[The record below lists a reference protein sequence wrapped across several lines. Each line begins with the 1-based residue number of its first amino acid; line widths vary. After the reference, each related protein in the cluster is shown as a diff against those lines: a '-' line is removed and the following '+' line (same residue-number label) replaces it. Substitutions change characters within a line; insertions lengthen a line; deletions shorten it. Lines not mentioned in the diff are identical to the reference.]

1 MGGVLAVALI
11 GSGLAWAQEG
21 EATAE
26 VMNANGQVVGVA
38 TITEV
43 PGGVQVTGTF
53 EGLPPG
59 AHGIHV
65 HAVGL
70 CEPPSFTSAGGHF
83 NPTGRQHGLNNPAGP
98 HVGDL
103 PNLVV
108 GADGTGS
115 INAVASGAT
124 LGTGATSL
132 FDADGS
138 AS

>member
-53 EGLPPG
+53 EGFPPG

-70 CEPPSFTSAGGHF
+70 CEPPASPRPAATSI
-83 NPTGRQHGLNNPAGP
+83 RPAGST
-98 HVGDL
+98 
-103 PNLVV
+103 
-108 GADGTGS
+108 A
-115 INAVASGAT
+115 
-124 LGTGATSL
+124 
-132 FDADGS
+132 
-138 AS
+138 